1 MPDEEKLS
9 KFKRLKNGFRTE
21 KISKTGYSYK
31 YGMGAIN
38 FPDPLDKPART
49 MVTTEHTVSRMI
61 HVVSDPGNGRLRLIS
76 PEEAELINT
85 FPEGWTKLEGVSD
98 SERYFT
104 MGNALVVNLVK
115 EIGIEISKIIS
126 NESEK
131 SEFRSGR
138 KIDYITH

>member
-1 MPDEEKLS
+1 
-9 KFKRLKNGFRTE
+9 
-21 KISKTGYSYK
+21 
-31 YGMGAIN
+31 MGAIN

>member
-1 MPDEEKLS
+1 DEEKLS